1 MEPVGIYI
9 HIPFCIRKCNY
20 CDFPS
25 YPGYE
30 GIFHDYAEAVGRE
43 MANLAR
49 EYGSLSA
56 DTVFIGGGTPSLLS
70 AQDISIIIDTLQKT
84 FCIQPDAEITL
95 EANPGTI
102 SREKAEAWKSLG
114 INRISIGLQAAQDC
128 LLQSMGRVHTRNM
141 FLESIGLIG
150 DIGIKNINTDII
162 FGVPGQNIEDWMET
176 LELVLKT
183 GVSHISA
190 YSLQI
195 EEGTPWFEL
204 QKKGKL
210 PNVDEDLER
219 AMHDRTIERLA
230 DNGFVHYE
238 ISNFAKP
245 GFECRHN
252 LKYWTGK
259 PYLGIGAAAHSYID
273 DIRSANISN
282 PPEYIRKIKNHES
295 PQSIRDSIGFAEKLS
310 ERFFLGLRL
319 IRGISLTSLENEFGR
334 QAIQK
339 YRDIIKQLEGR
350 KLITLDGDML
360 KLTRLGLDYANQVWM
375 EFL

>member
-9 HIPFCIRKCNY
+9 HIPFCVRKCNY

-25 YPGYE
+25 FPGYE
-30 GIFHDYAEAVGRE
+30 GLFHDYAEAVGME
-43 MANLAR
+43 MINLAG

-70 AQDISIIIDTLQKT
+70 AQDISIIFEALQKA
-84 FCIQPDAEITL
+84 FCIQKDAEITL

-114 INRISIGLQAAQDC
+114 INRVSIGLQAAQDR

-150 DIGIKNINTDII
+150 DIGIKNINADII
-162 FGVPGQNIEDWMET
+162 FGIPGQSMGDWLET
-176 LELVLKT
+176 LEIVQNA

-195 EEGTPWFEL
+195 ENDTPWFEL
-204 QKKGKL
+204 QKEGKL
-210 PNVDEDLER
+210 PIVNEDLER
-219 AMHDRTIERLA
+219 EMYCRTIERLTEG
-230 DNGFVHYE
+230 GFVHYE

-259 PYLGIGAAAHSYID
+259 PYLGIGAAAHSYIG
-273 DIRSANISN
+273 DIRAANITS
-282 PPEYIRKIKNHES
+282 PPEYIRRIRNHEC
-295 PQSIRDSIGFAEKLS
+295 PQSGRESIGFAEKLS

-319 IRGISLTSLENEFGR
+319 IRGVSLTSLENEFGR
-334 QAIQK
+334 QAIEK
-339 YRDIIKQLEGR
+339 YRDTIRQLESR
-350 KLITLDGDML
+350 KLVILDGDML

-375 EFL
+375 EFI